1 MKRNQV
7 ALSNGIGW
15 RNGPEYATD
24 EDAIL
29 ISHEREKVKGSGE
42 IGLTRK
48 LTNVGESIL
57 FLTNQPFPL
66 EIIRIFFCYN
76 KDLRGNKS

>member
-1 MKRNQV
+1 MGD
-7 ALSNGIGW
+7 LSIQAAPAQPLKAS
-15 RNGPEYATD
+15 RPTD